1 MFLEH
6 NSQLSFYR
14 LPFGA
19 VTCGTE
25 VTLRL
30 SVSGAGIPH
39 SVRCIISEDAGDEQT
54 LDMAFVF
61 EAVGA
66 SIYSCTVIMPSQ
78 PQLMWYYFVLEYDG
92 GTVYYGNNPLCL
104 GGTGESSEE
113 VPVCR
118 YQITVYDKEY
128 KTPEWFR
135 ESVAYQIFPDRFFNG
150 NQNGDFCLNRNG
162 IIKHEWG
169 EMPYY
174 KSEQFGGDYLSNDF
188 FGGNLK
194 GIMEKLPY
202 LKELGVSVIYLNPV
216 FKAYSNHRYD
226 TGDYETIDPILGTEE
241 DFSRLC
247 SEAGKLG
254 IRIILD
260 GVFNHTGSNSKYF
273 NKNGEYDSIGA
284 YQSESSPYRDWFR
297 FGKTRDDYEC
307 WWGMKTLPHTEETSK
322 SFQDYIA
329 CGENSIIKKWL
340 RLGASGWRLDVVDE
354 LPDFFVRLLRE
365 NAKAVY
371 PEAVMIG
378 EVWEDASNKISYGE
392 RRGYFLG
399 DELDSV
405 MNYPL
410 RSAVIDAALMRIDA
424 PEFSKRL
431 MSLKENYPPQA
442 FNACLNMVS
451 SHDVERIFTLMGGVP
466 KPADKDEQAEFRLLG
481 EAYELA
487 SKRALLVAALQ
498 MTLPGVPCIYYG
510 DEIGM
515 EGFADPFCRGSFDWS
530 RTENNVFAEQ
540 YKVWVR
546 LRNETG
552 ALKRGE
558 FEPVY
563 AIGPVFGFIRYTEAE
578 KYIIIANFSSEFEKI
593 RLDAGRFG
601 AREIKSVLGEEH
613 RTSPDG
619 IYWIDMPEH
628 WVKVFAV
635 Q

>member
-1 MFLEH
+1 M
-6 NSQLSFYR
+6 SFYR
-14 LPFGA
+14 NPFGA

-30 SVSGAGIPH
+30 AVSGAGIPH
-39 SVRCIISEDAGDEQT
+39 SVRCIMSDDAGAAQT
-54 LDMAFVF
+54 LDMVFMF
-61 EAVGA
+61 EAAGA
-66 SIYSCTVIMPSQ
+66 SIYSCRALMPEM

-92 GTVYYGNNPLCL
+92 GTVYYGNNPQCL
-104 GGTGESSEE
+104 GGLGECGST
-113 VPVCR
+113 VPGCR

-128 KTPEWFR
+128 ETPEWFR
-135 ESVAYQIFPDRFFNG
+135 GAVAYQIFPDRFFNG
-150 NQNGDFCLNRNG
+150 NENGDFSSDRDD
-162 IIKHEWG
+162 IIKRKWG
-169 EMPYY
+169 ETPYY
-174 KSEQFGGDYLSNDF
+174 KPEQFGGEYLSNDF

-194 GIMEKLPY
+194 GIEQKLPY

-226 TGDYETIDPILGTEE
+226 TGDYETIDPILGTDE
-241 DFSRLC
+241 DFSHLC
-247 SEAGKLG
+247 KEARSLG

-297 FGKTRDDYEC
+297 FGETRDDYEC

-322 SFQDYIA
+322 SFQNYIA
-329 CGENSIIKKWL
+329 CGENAVIKKWL

-354 LPDFFVRLLRE
+354 LPDFFVKLLRE
-365 NAKAVY
+365 NVKAVS
-371 PEAVMIG
+371 PESVIIG

-392 RRGYFLG
+392 RREYFLG
-399 DELDSV
+399 SELDSV

-410 RSAVIDAALMRIDA
+410 RSAIIDAALMRIDA
-424 PEFSKRL
+424 PEFSRRL

-442 FNACLNMVS
+442 FNSCLNMVS
-451 SHDVERIFTLMGGVP
+451 SHDVERIFTLMGGAV
-466 KPADKDEQAEFRLLG
+466 KPGDKDEQAVFRLSG
-481 EAYELA
+481 EEYELA
-487 SKRALLVAALQ
+487 SKRALLAAALQ

-515 EGFADPFCRGSFDWS
+515 EGFADPFCRRCFDWS
-530 RTENNVFAEQ
+530 RTENNAFAEQ

-546 LRNETG
+546 LRNETD
-552 ALKRGE
+552 ALKHGE
-558 FEPVY
+558 FEPIY
-563 AIGPVFGFIRYTEAE
+563 AIGSVFGFIRYTETQ

-593 RLDAGRFG
+593 RIDAGRFG
-601 AREIKSVLGEEH
+601 AWEINSVLGEEH
-613 RTSPDG
+613 RASPDG

-628 WVKVFAV
+628 WVKVFSV